1 MRSKIAQRI
10 LEETPKDIQLYVEKY
25 ADIVMLIS
33 QVLKSRK
40 MTQKELAEKLEKR
53 PSEISK
59 WLNGE
64 HNFTLKSLCKLEAE
78 LGVPLIIFPKTEDFL
93 YLHSSAEK
101 TYTVSSRETY
111 VSASTFLKAE
121 TKIIK
126 MNHGQTEKI
135 A

>member
-1 MRSKIAQRI
+1 MKSKIAHRI
-10 LEETPKDIQLYVEKY
+10 LQETPKDIELYVEKY

-33 QVLKSRK
+33 KVLKNKK
-40 MTQKELAEKLEKR
+40 MTQNDLARKLEKK

-78 LGVPLIIFPKTEDFL
+78 LGVPIITVPSVPNYVYMATRT
-93 YLHSSAEK
+93 EK
-101 TYTVSSRETY
+101 TYNVQRKDANISK
-111 VSASTFLKAE
+111 STFISAE